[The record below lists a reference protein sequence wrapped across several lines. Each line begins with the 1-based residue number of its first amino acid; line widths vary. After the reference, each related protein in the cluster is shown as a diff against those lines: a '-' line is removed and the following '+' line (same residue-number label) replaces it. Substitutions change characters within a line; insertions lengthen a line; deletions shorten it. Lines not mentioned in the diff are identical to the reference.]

1 MDGREGVQMAA
12 SALNLLGSIL
22 GMLGVVVIFVW
33 GPEIDRGV
41 AHGIEPG
48 TRLWRYTLMSKLG
61 LGLIF
66 LGFLSQA
73 IAVVI
78 SP

>member
-1 MDGREGVQMAA
+1 MAA
-12 SALNLLGSIL
+12 SSFNLLGSIL
-22 GMLGVVVIFVW
+22 GMLGVLVIFIW

-41 AHGIEPG
+41 ALGFEPR
-48 TRLWRYTLMSKLG
+48 TQLFRYSLRSKLR
-61 LGLIF
+61 LAFIF

-73 IAVVI
+73 IAVVV

>member
-1 MDGREGVQMAA
+1 MAA
-12 SALNLLGSIL
+12 SSLNLLGSIL
-22 GMLGVVVIFVW
+22 GMLGVVVILIW

-41 AHGIEPG
+41 ALGLEPR
-48 TRLWRYTLMSKLG
+48 TRLFRFTLRSKLG

-73 IAVVI
+73 LAVVI

>member
-1 MDGREGVQMAA
+1 MEARY
-12 SALNLLGSIL
+12 LNLLGSIL
-22 GMLGVVVIFVW
+22 GMLGVVLIFIW
-33 GPEIDRGV
+33 GPEIDSGV
-41 AHGIEPG
+41 ARGIEPG
-48 TRLWRYTLMSKLG
+48 TKLWRYTLTSKLG

-73 IAVVI
+73 VAVVM

>member
-1 MDGREGVQMAA
+1 MAA
-12 SALNLLGSIL
+12 SSLNLLGSIL
-22 GMLGVVVIFVW
+22 GMLGVVVIFIW